1 VQSGVIKRI
10 EARDVFVV
18 ERPFEVDGVAIAAGD
33 LVAYRRKD
41 AGNDFNAATMFR
53 HLQRMR

>member
-1 VQSGVIKRI
+1 
-10 EARDVFVV
+10 
-18 ERPFEVDGVAIAAGD
+18 
-33 LVAYRRKD
+33 VAYRRKD